1 MPPSAMPPRAA
12 GQPPRV
18 DAATGWGSGV
28 KVDQLTPWDT
38 AGSAAPTAAGA
49 PGPVIGHMGGHDA
62 KSNEWSSSRDG
73 TGRWSQPQQQPA
85 AARPNY
91 DNDINTW
98 HGGSA
103 GGTAH
108 WGAAGHGGP
117 PPPGNTGTWGAPAAS
132 GGAHHHDQ
140 HPVRFPFLLLSYPF
154 IHVTLFRPVYSTI
167 RIRRRPVR
175 GSLRNQLVRS
185 LRLFRRSVSIDGIV
199 FRNEQ

>member
-140 HPVRFPFLLLSYPF
+140 HPVRFSFFHYTLS
-154 IHVTLFRPVYSTI
+154 IHTCPSFQARLQYDPNPQTPGPWVPPQPTGSFTSIVSPI
-167 RIRRRPVR
+167 RV
-175 GSLRNQLVRS
+175 N
-185 LRLFRRSVSIDGIV
+185 
-199 FRNEQ
+199 